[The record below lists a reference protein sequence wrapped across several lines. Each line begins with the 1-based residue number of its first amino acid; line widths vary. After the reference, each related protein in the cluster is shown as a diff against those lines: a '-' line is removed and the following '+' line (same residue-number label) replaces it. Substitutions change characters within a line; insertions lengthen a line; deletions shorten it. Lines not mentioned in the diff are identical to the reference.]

1 MFQAILAVVGA
12 VLGVVNTV
20 VGGGNAKFLAK
31 SAEYEA
37 NIAFQRDK
45 ESALYGMYRSQ
56 QTTRTVIIVCGILFL
71 LALAFVLTRSKGK

>member
-1 MFQAILAVVGA
+1 MIEAILAVVGA
-12 VLGVVNTV
+12 ILGVVNTV
-20 VGGGNAKFLAK
+20 VGGGNQKFLAK

-56 QTTRTVIIVCGILFL
+56 QTTRTVIIICGILFL
-71 LALAFVLTRSKGK
+71 IGLAFVLTRKEGK